1 MRIGFGG
8 LVLVLNVS
16 ILMKRQKNHA
26 STLLLPRRNTLC
38 YCHEAFLILEINF
51 VNDKHNLQVQD
62 LHHLR

>member
-26 STLLLPRRNTLC
+26 STLLLPRRNILC

-51 VNDKHNLQVQD
+51 VKET
-62 LHHLR
+62 